1 MIAILL
7 PDKSQNSV
15 KNAFDE
21 LYEVFGHDRFKK
33 LFGVILTD
41 RGTEFSNPFM
51 FEQDINGMI
60 ELCYIIVILIVHI
73 RKV

>member
-21 LYEVFGHDRFKK
+21 LYEVFGHDRFKNYSE
-33 LFGVILTD
+33 LFLQIEALNSPIHLCLNKILM
-41 RGTEFSNPFM
+41 E
-51 FEQDINGMI
+51 MI
-60 ELCYIIVILIVHI
+60 ELCYTIVILIVHI